1 MGMSGEGVFQAEGTA
16 RAETLRQK
24 CAASVAQA
32 EWAQQRGAGL
42 R

>member
-1 MGMSGEGVFQAEGTA
+1 MGISGEGVFQAEGTA
-16 RAETLRQK
+16 RAETLRQE
-24 CAASVAQA
+24 CAASMAQA